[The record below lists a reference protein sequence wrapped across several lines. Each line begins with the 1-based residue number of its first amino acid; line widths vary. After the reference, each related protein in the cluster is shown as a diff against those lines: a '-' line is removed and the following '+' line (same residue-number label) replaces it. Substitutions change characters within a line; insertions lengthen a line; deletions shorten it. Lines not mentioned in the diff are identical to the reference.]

1 MGGDNDND
9 EVYEMKADGSN
20 PTNLT
25 KSPADDFEPAYSP
38 DGKHIAFVTTRDNDE
53 EVYKMNVD
61 GSNPT
66 NLTKNPAFD
75 LDPAW
80 QPNKKK

>member
-1 MGGDNDND
+1 
-9 EVYEMKADGSN
+9 MKADGS
-20 PTNLT
+20 
-25 KSPADDFEPAYSP
+25 S
-38 DGKHIAFVTTRDNDE
+38 
-53 EVYKMNVD
+53 
-61 GSNPT
+61 PT